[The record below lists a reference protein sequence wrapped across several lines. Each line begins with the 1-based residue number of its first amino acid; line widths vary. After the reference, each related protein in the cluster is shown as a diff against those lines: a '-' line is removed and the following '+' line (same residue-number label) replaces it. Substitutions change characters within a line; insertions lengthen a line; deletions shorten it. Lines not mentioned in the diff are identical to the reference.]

1 MKSIISNI
9 ARSSVL
15 LILLGVPVAS
25 AWAVTGGSISGTLKD
40 ASGAVIPGATVTLVN
55 VDLKTTFHVTSDAQG
70 LYSFPVVP
78 VGKYELTIEATGF
91 APEKKTGLQVDTDS
105 ALRIDAT
112 LEISGQTET
121 VSVTSSA
128 VAEAVQVDTV
138 QTHLGEVVASTQIA
152 ALPLNGRS
160 YTDLLPIQ
168 PGVAPI
174 TTLKPNSVIMAGVT
188 GAINPSGRFES
199 REPFDRWPARVLQWL
214 HGGRHRRARKHEWR
228 NLHYSQPG
236 FRR

>member
-1 MKSIISNI
+1 MSVKRSISSI

-15 LILLGVPVAS
+15 LILLGVSVAS
-25 AWAVTGGSISGTLKD
+25 AWAVTGGSISGTVKD

-78 VGKYELTIEATGF
+78 VGKYELTIEAAGF

-112 LEISGQTET
+112 LQISGQTET

-138 QTHLGEVVASTQIA
+138 QTQLGEVVASSQIE

-168 PGVAPI
+168 PGVTPV
-174 TTLKPNSVIMAGVT
+174 TTLKPNSVIMAG
-188 GAINPSGRFES
+188 
-199 REPFDRWPARVLQWL
+199 
-214 HGGRHRRARKHEWR
+214 RHRDH
-228 NLHYSQPG
+228 
-236 FRR
+236 